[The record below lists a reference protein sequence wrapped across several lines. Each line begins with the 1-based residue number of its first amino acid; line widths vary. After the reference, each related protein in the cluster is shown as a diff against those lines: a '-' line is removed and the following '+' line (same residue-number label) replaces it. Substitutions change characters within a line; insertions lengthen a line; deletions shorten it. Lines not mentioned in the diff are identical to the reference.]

1 LTDMRLNFLHPVVQK
16 GLNST
21 VRLGE
26 RDEYKPGVEL
36 EIYET
41 GAETP
46 VANGVVT
53 EVKMKPYWK
62 VNHYDLRFQHDEE
75 TRNCTGLWEALIRAY
90 GEKIERDSMITIV
103 YFKVG

>member
-1 LTDMRLNFLHPVVQK
+1 MRLNFLHPEVQK

-21 VRLGE
+21 VRLGD
-26 RDEYKPGVEL
+26 RDEYQPGVEL

-46 VANGVVT
+46 IATGIVT
-53 EVKMKPYWK
+53 EVKKKPYWK
-62 VNHYDLRFQHDEE
+62 VTHYDIRFQHDKE
-75 TRNCTGLWEALIRAY
+75 TRNLKGLWEAMVRAY
-90 GEKIERDSMITIV
+90 GEKIDRDSIITIV